1 MTHQWRRVLLT
12 GAGGNLGRNV
22 REHLGDVAG
31 ELVVTDRADLAPAEG
46 RETVV
51 RCELADFP
59 AVRAMVSGVDAVV
72 HFGGAPVEDTFEEI
86 LSSNIRGS
94 YNIYEAA
101 RQAGVRRIVYASSI
115 HAVGFHRREAVVG
128 VRSDHR
134 PDSLCG
140 VSKCFVEDL
149 ARYYFDKFGIESV
162 CLRINSCF
170 PEPVDRRM
178 LGTWL
183 SYRDCVELVR
193 RSLLAPRVGFTVVYG
208 ISDNSEAFVT
218 NEGAQHIGFRP
229 RDSAEVF
236 RRKVEAATSVGD
248 PDDAAVKY
256 VGGSFCAAGHFEDP

>member
-1 MTHQWRRVLLT
+1 MTNRWRRVLLT
-12 GAGGNLGRNV
+12 GAAGNLGRNL
-22 REHLGDVAG
+22 RKHLGDVAG
-31 ELVVTDRADLAPAEG
+31 ELVVTDRVDMASAGDH
-46 RETVV
+46 ETVV
-51 RCELADFP
+51 TCELAEFP
-59 AVRAMVSGVDAVV
+59 KVRAMVSGVDAVV
-72 HFGGAPVEDTFEEI
+72 HLGGAPVEDTFEEI

-115 HAVGFHRREAVVG
+115 HAVGFHRRETVVD
-128 VRSDHR
+128 VRCSHR
-134 PDSLCG
+134 PDSLYG

-170 PEPVDRRM
+170 SEPVDRRM

-183 SYRDCVELVR
+183 SYRDSVELVR

-218 NEGAQHIGFRP
+218 NAGTEHIGFRP
-229 RDSAEVF
+229 ADTAEVF
-236 RRKVEAATSVGD
+236 RGKIEAATPVGD
-248 PDDAAVKY
+248 PDDPAVKY
-256 VGGSFCAAGHFEDP
+256 VGGSFCAAGHFENP

>member
-1 MTHQWRRVLLT
+1 MPSRFARSS
-12 GAGGNLGRNV
+12 
-22 REHLGDVAG
+22 
-31 ELVVTDRADLAPAEG
+31 PSS
-46 RETVV
+46 
-51 RCELADFP
+51 P
-59 AVRAMVSGVDAVV
+59 
-72 HFGGAPVEDTFEEI
+72 
-86 LSSNIRGS
+86 LSP
-94 YNIYEAA
+94 
-101 RQAGVRRIVYASSI
+101 YASSI
-115 HAVGFHRREAVVG
+115 HTVGFHRRETVVG
-128 VRSDHR
+128 VRCDHR
-134 PDSLCG
+134 PDSLYG
-140 VSKCFVEDL
+140 ASKCFVEDL

-236 RRKVEAATSVGD
+236 RRKVEAATSRPIQESPLGVCVSPYRPLARREYPGIEGVT
-248 PDDAAVKY
+248 PSNEGKMPSVPALPAR
-256 VGGSFCAAGHFEDP
+256 SSPPMPTFEKP